1 MTTPAAVLLHNAEL
15 LLDGT
20 MSTSQPSARLSAFLA
35 RQALEELVA
44 QRCIALDAEM
54 RWATTASKLV
64 VLRALDDPEVAASA
78 TTAWN
83 GLSSAC
89 HHHAY
94 ELSPTNDEVRHLCRL
109 VADLLAR

>member
-1 MTTPAAVLLHNAEL
+1 MSTAAAVLPHNAEL

-20 MSTSQPSARLSAFLA
+20 MATTPPSARLSAFLA
-35 RQALEELVA
+35 RQALEDLVT
-44 QRCIALDAEM
+44 QRCKALDAEM
-54 RWATTASKLV
+54 RGTTAASKLV
-64 VLRALDDPEVAASA
+64 VLRALDDPEIAASA